1 MKKAILFLIITVLM
15 LNVGCIEKITED
27 KKEEEM
33 DLDKSELVFD
43 FDYDLRKIQWG
54 MTIEGVRKNEEATL
68 SGQHKTESLI
78 YKNIEVVNYDADLI
92 YDFNENGK
100 LYKATYLFIHEYE
113 DSLKLFYIDDFMNLK
128 SILTEKYGEPEYY
141 NEIGLEE
148 KYHEDTEKTNSLL
161 IEGSITLRARW
172 ETDRTD
178 IFLEL
183 SSYDGDIYLYIDYFS
198 KDIEHRSY
206 DFNEDL

>member
-1 MKKAILFLIITVLM
+1 
-15 LNVGCIEKITED
+15 
-27 KKEEEM
+27 M
-33 DLDKSELVFD
+33 DLDKSEHVFA

>member
-27 KKEEEM
+27 KKDEEM
-33 DLDKSELVFD
+33 NLDETELVFD

-100 LYKATYLFIHEYE
+100 LYKATYLFTHEYE
-113 DSLKLFYIDDFMNLK
+113 DRLKLFYIDDFMNLK

-161 IEGSITLRARW
+161 IEGNITLRARW